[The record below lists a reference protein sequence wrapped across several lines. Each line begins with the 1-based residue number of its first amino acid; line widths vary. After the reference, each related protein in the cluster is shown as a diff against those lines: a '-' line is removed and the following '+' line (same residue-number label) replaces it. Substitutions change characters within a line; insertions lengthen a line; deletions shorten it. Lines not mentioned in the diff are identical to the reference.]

1 MLKKTLIAAAF
12 ATAALSFGP
21 SQMAHA
27 SDGNCG
33 YYAFAGAFQNYRSA
47 LRKARRI
54 GAVAMD
60 LDQSDS
66 PNAGQGFW
74 VVAVGPG
81 SRRWAKRQ
89 ERKLRRRG
97 AGDTYVA
104 SRCIWG

>member
-1 MLKKTLIAAAF
+1 MFKNTLIAG
-12 ATAALSFGP
+12 ALVCASFSMG
-21 SQMAHA
+21 QTNVAQA

-47 LRKARRI
+47 QRKARRI

-66 PNAGQGFW
+66 PNAGKGYW

-81 SRRWAKRQ
+81 PRRWAKRQ

-104 SRCIWG
+104 ARCIWG